1 MYGYIRTRFIINFL
15 QFLSGN
21 ITQNLHNNGQFKRL
35 IGQHLNMFMFLR
47 EPRLMPTIIKKQPV
61 DSLCNKN
68 SLLEIL
74 NIEPTDLLFELLRDY

>member
-1 MYGYIRTRFIINFL
+1 
-15 QFLSGN
+15 
-21 ITQNLHNNGQFKRL
+21 
-35 IGQHLNMFMFLR
+35 MFMFLR
-47 EPRLMPTIIKKQPV
+47 EARLMPTIIKKQPV